1 MTNKKFAGVFAVL
14 VTPFKEDESLDEERM
29 RAHVDRVISGGV
41 DGVIVGGS
49 TGEFASLSEEEREKL
64 IKLVVD
70 HVRGR
75 VPVLAGGMA
84 PSTKETIRWC
94 KFAEDAGVEG
104 LMIVS
109 PYYGSLTDEALYQ
122 HFKKVAECVNIPIMP
137 YNNTD
142 TSGNDLVPDI
152 IIRLVKEGK
161 INYLKECVDTR
172 RIQII
177 KEACGDEIN
186 IFTGVDDLMFQGYVL
201 GTTGCVSGGANAV
214 PEIVE
219 KIYNLV
225 VKENDIR
232 TARELWYKYVPLA
245 ALFEAPKEWL
255 PNIKAACEIVGD
267 PVGRC
272 RKPLLPISEEKRGE
286 LRNLL
291 ENLGA
296 VCQ

>member
-1 MTNKKFAGVFAVL
+1 MINKKFEGIYAVL
-14 VTPFKEDESLDEERM
+14 VTPFKEDESLDEERL
-29 RAHVDRVISGGV
+29 RTHADRVIEEGV

-49 TGEFASLSEEEREKL
+49 TGEFASLSEEERKTL
-64 IKLVVD
+64 IKLVIE
-70 HVRGR
+70 HVNGR

-94 KFAEDAGVEG
+94 KFAEDAGADG

-109 PYYGSLTDEALYQ
+109 PYYGAQTDEALYQ
-122 HFKKVAECVNIPIMP
+122 HFKKVAESVNIPIMP

-172 RIQII
+172 RMQII
-177 KEACGDEIN
+177 KEACGDKIN
-186 IFTGVDDLMFQGYVL
+186 IFTGVDDLIFQGFVL
-201 GTTGCVSGGANAV
+201 GAAGCVSGGANVV
-214 PEIVE
+214 PRVV
-219 KIYNLV
+219 KKLYNLI

-232 TARELWYKYVPLA
+232 AARELWYKYVPLA
-245 ALFEAPKEWL
+245 ALFEAPKVWL

-272 RKPLLPISEEKRGE
+272 RKPLLPISEEKKKGI
-286 LRNLL
+286 RNLL

-296 VCQ
+296 V

>member
-1 MTNKKFAGVFAVL
+1 MINKKFEGIYAVL
-14 VTPFKEDESLDEERM
+14 VTPFKEDESLDEERL
-29 RAHVDRVISGGV
+29 RTHADRVIEEGV

-49 TGEFASLSEEEREKL
+49 TGEFASLSEEERKTL
-64 IKLVVD
+64 IKLVIE
-70 HVRGR
+70 HVNGR

-94 KFAEDAGVEG
+94 KFAEDAGADG

-109 PYYGSLTDEALYQ
+109 PYYGAQTDEALYQ
-122 HFKKVAECVNIPIMP
+122 HFKKVAESVNIPIMP

-172 RIQII
+172 RMQII
-177 KEACGDEIN
+177 KEACGDKIN
-186 IFTGVDDLMFQGYVL
+186 IFTGVDDLIFQGFVL
-201 GTTGCVSGGANAV
+201 GAAGCVSGGANVV
-214 PEIVE
+214 PRVV
-219 KIYNLV
+219 KKLYNLI

-232 TARELWYKYVPLA
+232 AARELWYKYVPLA
-245 ALFEAPKEWL
+245 ALFEAPKVWL

-272 RKPLLPISEEKRGE
+272 RKPLLPVSEEKKKGI
-286 LRNLL
+286 RNLL

-296 VCQ
+296 V

>member
-1 MTNKKFAGVFAVL
+1 MINKKFEGIYAVL
-14 VTPFKEDESLDEERM
+14 VTPFKEDESLDEERL
-29 RAHVDRVISGGV
+29 RTHADRVIEEGV

-49 TGEFASLSEEEREKL
+49 TGEFASLSEEERKTL
-64 IKLVVD
+64 IKLVIE
-70 HVRGR
+70 HVNGR

-94 KFAEDAGVEG
+94 KFAEDAGADG

-109 PYYGSLTDEALYQ
+109 PYYGAQTDEALYQ
-122 HFKKVAECVNIPIMP
+122 HFKKVAESVNIPIMP

-161 INYLKECVDTR
+161 VNYLKECVDTR
-172 RIQII
+172 RMQII
-177 KEACGDEIN
+177 KEACGDKIN
-186 IFTGVDDLMFQGYVL
+186 IFTGVDDLIFQGFVL
-201 GTTGCVSGGANAV
+201 GAAGCVSGGANVV
-214 PEIVE
+214 PRVV
-219 KIYNLV
+219 KKLYNLI

-232 TARELWYKYVPLA
+232 AARELWYKYVPLA
-245 ALFEAPKEWL
+245 ALFEAPKVWL

-272 RKPLLPISEEKRGE
+272 RKPLLPISEEKKKGI
-286 LRNLL
+286 RNLL

-296 VCQ
+296 V